1 MPDGRVEI
9 EVTANASQVSG
20 EMRNAESAVRQT
32 AQRTEQ
38 AGNTVT
44 RSVDNVAQ
52 AAERTGGAAEGMS
65 ADMLAAF
72 NRIASGTDGVSANIT
87 ELTAVF
93 SEFAERSA
101 EQADRLYRSLASVE
115 AQISDVG
122 GASEQAMEAA
132 QKKAGI
138 AGGVFK
144 TVAAAIG
151 SAAVAAGA
159 LAVSL
164 GKEAVSAYA
173 EYEQLAGGV
182 KTLFKDSSGVVL
194 AYAEEAYKA
203 AGVSANE
210 YLATVTGFSAS
221 LIQSLGGD
229 TQAAA
234 DKANMALVDMS
245 DNAAKMGSD
254 IESIRNAYQGF
265 AKQNYT
271 MLDNLKL
278 GYGGTKEE
286 MQRLLD
292 KAEEFSGVKYDINS
306 YADIVDAIHAIQQ
319 SMGISAITAEDVAD
333 IYEKTGQKLQTYIG
347 TTAEEAE
354 KTISGSIGML
364 KASLSDLAA
373 GFGNPDADIQE
384 LCDNMSAAFQ
394 SVVENITPVVENIAS
409 TLPAAAEALLGSVD
423 ELLPGLLDAVTGLF
437 DTVLTSLLE
446 MLPGLAPATAEAFVQ
461 IVDTIVD
468 NLPLLIEAAVQIV
481 VTLAQGL
488 TDALPQLI
496 PSIVDGVLMAAT
508 ALLENVDVIVNAAV
522 QLVAALCE
530 GIVNSFPSII
540 ARLPELMASLGNAL
554 ISLIPLLLEV
564 PVEICKAL
572 AEGLTNF
579 DWQETAEKL
588 FDGMEQRLSE
598 QAGRI
603 RTYFADLF
611 RDLGMDSTAAFIEG
625 SAQATEHITENG
637 GTAGGGGRASK
648 RGEEVDAD
656 TVAAEIKP
664 KVAAAAAATNDE
676 VEEQVERIN
685 KVTDEFKAAYENL
698 QMQLING
705 DIAEGEAYFS
715 ELEKLLSDHNTEG
728 LSAYNKY
735 FKEIKDGREKLAKEQ
750 QKILDDEAK
759 AAKKAAEEE
768 AKAAKKKQDELDKL
782 ENQRIKKVQS
792 AAKEEISETK
802 KAVAE
807 IVKTYQSRM
816 KEVNSQIDSY
826 KKKLLSVGDAF
837 SVEETT
843 DKFGNK
849 LTTRKIADFD
859 AQIKAMEEYD
869 RKIRQLK
876 AQGASDSFISELMSS
891 NDMEDGAAYAD
902 YISKLSEAERNKIF
916 EGFSAREEAAKRL
929 SENMYADKVSE
940 IEDGF
945 ISEIEAAFGEMPEG
959 MRELGASAIDAFIDG
974 LSGGDVIG
982 KVSEK
987 ADEIF
992 SALSDAAANG
1002 VFNSLDSLLNVDD
1015 AYYEELAARVEAI
1028 VDAQSAAV
1036 SSAISARAITVNV
1049 EGGQAA
1055 QSQTYTKGELD
1066 RLIAELSKPVVL
1078 QLDGKAIAEFT
1089 IGYANRQGKI
1099 TGGAVIK

>member
-1 MPDGRVEI
+1 MADGRVEI

-38 AGNTVT
+38 VGNTVT
-44 RSVDNVAQ
+44 RSVENVAQ

-87 ELTAVF
+87 ELASVF

-101 EQADRLYRSLASVE
+101 EQADRLYRSLSSIE

-122 GASEQAMEAA
+122 GASEQAVEAA
-132 QKKAGI
+132 EKKAGI
-138 AGGVFK
+138 LNGVFK
-144 TVAAAIG
+144 SVGTAIG

-182 KTLFKDSSGVVL
+182 KTLFKDSADVVL
-194 AYAEEAYKA
+194 RYAEEAYKT
-203 AGVSANE
+203 AGVSASA
-210 YLATVTGFSAS
+210 YLETVTGFSAS
-221 LIQSLGGD
+221 LIQSLGDD

-234 DKANMALVDMS
+234 DKANMALIDMS
-245 DNAAKMGSD
+245 DNASKMGTD

-265 AKQNYT
+265 AKGNMT
-271 MLDNLKL
+271 MLDSLKL
-278 GYGGTKEE
+278 GYDGTKEE

-292 KAEEFSGVKYDINS
+292 KAEEISGVKFDISS
-306 YADIVDAIHAIQQ
+306 YADIVDAIHVIQTE
-319 SMGISAITAEDVAD
+319 MGIT
-333 IYEKTGQKLQTYIG
+333 G
-347 TTAEEAE
+347 TTAIEAE

-394 SVVENITPVVENIAS
+394 SVTENIVPVVENIAN
-409 TLPAAAEALLGSVD
+409 TLPAAEALLGSVD

-446 MLPGLAPATAEAFVQ
+446 MLPVLAPATAEAFVQ

-488 TDALPQLI
+488 TEALPQLI

-508 ALLENVDVIVNAAV
+508 TLLENVDVILNAAV
-522 QLVAALCE
+522 QLVAALEE
-530 GIVNSFPSII
+530 GLVNAFPSII
-540 ARLPELMASLGNAL
+540 ARLPELLASLGNAL

-637 GTAGGGGRASK
+637 GTAGSGGRASK

-676 VEEQVERIN
+676 VEEQVERVN

-759 AAKKAAEEE
+759 AAKKAADD
-768 AKAAKKKQDELDKL
+768 KLKDAKKKQDELDKL
-782 ENQRIKKVQS
+782 ENERIKKVQS

-802 KAVAE
+802 KTVSE

-816 KEVNSQIDSY
+816 KEINSQIDSY

-891 NDMEDGAAYAD
+891 NDMEDGATYAD

-1028 VDAQSAAV
+1028 VDAQSAA
-1036 SSAISARAITVNV
+1036 ISARAITVNV

-1089 IGYANRQGKI
+1089 IGYANRQSKI

>member
-9 EVTANASQVSG
+9 EVTANAGQVSG

-44 RSVDNVAQ
+44 RSVENVAQ

-101 EQADRLYRSLASVE
+101 EQADRLYRSLSNIE

-122 GASEQAMEAA
+122 GASEQAVEAA
-132 QKKAGI
+132 EKKAGVLD
-138 AGGVFK
+138 GVFK
-144 TVAAAIG
+144 SVGAAIA

-182 KTLFKDSSGVVL
+182 ETLFKDSSGVVL
-194 AYAEEAYKA
+194 AYAEEAYKT
-203 AGVSANE
+203 AGVSANA

-245 DNAAKMGSD
+245 DNANKMGSD
-254 IESIRNAYQGF
+254 IESLKNAYQGF

-271 MLDNLKL
+271 MLDNLKI

-286 MQRLLD
+286 MERLLAD
-292 KAEEFSGVKYDINS
+292 AEKFSGVKFDISS
-306 YADIVDAIHAIQQ
+306 YADIVDAIHIIQTE
-319 SMGISAITAEDVAD
+319 MGIT
-333 IYEKTGQKLQTYIG
+333 G
-347 TTAEEAE
+347 TTAIEAE
-354 KTISGSIGML
+354 KTVSGSIGML

-373 GFGNPDADIQE
+373 GFGNPDADIQK

-394 SVVENITPVVENIAS
+394 SVVENITPVVENIAN
-409 TLPAAAEALLGSVD
+409 TLPVAAEALLGSVD
-423 ELLPGLLDAVTGLF
+423 ELLPSLLDAVTGLF

-446 MLPGLAPATAEAFVQ
+446 MLPGLAPAAASAVVQ
-461 IVDTIVD
+461 VVDTIAD
-468 NLPLLIEAAVQIV
+468 NLPLLIEAAVQMV

-488 TDALPQLI
+488 TDAMPELI
-496 PSIVDGVLMAAT
+496 PSIADGVLMAAT

-522 QLVAALCE
+522 QLVAALEE
-530 GIVNSFPSII
+530 GLVNSFPSII
-540 ARLPELMASLGNAL
+540 ARLPELLASLGNAI
-554 ISLIPLLLEV
+554 ISLIPLLLNV
-564 PVEICKAL
+564 PVEICKSIAD
-572 AEGLTNF
+572 GLTNF
-579 DWQETAEKL
+579 DWQETATEV
-588 FDGMEQRLSE
+588 FDGLEKRLSE
-598 QAGRI
+598 QADRI

-611 RDLGMDSTAAFIEG
+611 RDLGMDSVAAFVEG
-625 SAQATEHITENG
+625 SAQATKHITDNG
-637 GTAGGGGRASK
+637 GTAGGGGWASK
-648 RGEEVDAD
+648 RGEEVNTD

-664 KVAAAAAATNDE
+664 KVAAAAAAANDE
-676 VEEQVERIN
+676 VEKQVERVN

-715 ELEKLLSDHNTEG
+715 ELEKLLADHKAEG

-750 QKILDDEAK
+750 QKILDNEAK
-759 AAKKAAEEE
+759 AAKKAAEDEL
-768 AKAAKKKQDELDKL
+768 KDAKKKQDELDKL
-782 ENQRIKKVQS
+782 ENERIKKVQS

-802 KAVAE
+802 KTVAE

-816 KEVNSQIDSY
+816 KEINSQIDSY
-826 KKKLLSVGDAF
+826 KKKLLSVGESF
-837 SVEETT
+837 SVEEQT

-849 LTTRKIADFD
+849 LTKKKIADFD
-859 AQIKAMEEYD
+859 EQIKAMEDYD

-891 NDMEDGAAYAD
+891 NDMEDGADFAA

-929 SENMYADKVSE
+929 SENMFADKVSE

-959 MRELGASAIDAFIDG
+959 MRELGATAIEAFIDG
-974 LSGGDVIG
+974 LSGGDVVG
-982 KVSEK
+982 KISEK

-1015 AYYEELAARVEAI
+1015 GYYEELAAKVEAI
-1028 VDAQSAAV
+1028 VEAQSAAV
-1036 SSAISARAITVNV
+1036 SSAISARAVTVNV
-1049 EGGQAA
+1049 ESGQAV
-1055 QSQTYTKGELD
+1055 QNQGYTKGEID

-1089 IGYANRQGKI
+1089 IGYANRQSKI
-1099 TGGAVIK
+1099 TGGAVIR

>member
-1 MPDGRVEI
+1 MADGRVEI
-9 EVTANASQVSG
+9 EVTANAGQVSG

-44 RSVDNVAQ
+44 RSVENVAQ

-101 EQADRLYRSLASVE
+101 EQVDRLYRSLASVE

-122 GASEQAMEAA
+122 GASEEAVEAA
-132 QKKAGI
+132 EKKAGVLD
-138 AGGVFK
+138 GVFK
-144 TVAAAIG
+144 SVGAAIA

-164 GKEAVSAYA
+164 GKESVSAYA

-182 KTLFKDSSGVVL
+182 KTLFKDSADVVL
-194 AYAEEAYKA
+194 RYAEEAYKT

-210 YLATVTGFSAS
+210 YLTTVTGFSAS

-354 KTISGSIGML
+354 KTVSGSIGML
-364 KASLSDLAA
+364 KASLSDLAT
-373 GFGNPDADIQE
+373 GFGNPDADIQK
-384 LCDNMSAAFQ
+384 LCENMSSAFQ
-394 SVVENITPVVENIAS
+394 SVVENITPVVENIAN
-409 TLPAAAEALLGSVD
+409 TLPVAAEALLGSVD
-423 ELLPGLLDAVTGLF
+423 ELLPSLLDAVTGLF

-468 NLPLLIEAAVQIV
+468 NLPLLIEAAVQMVAAI
-481 VTLAQGL
+481 AQGL
-488 TDALPQLI
+488 TDAMPQLI
-496 PSIVDGVLMAAT
+496 PSIADGVLMAAT
-508 ALLENVDVIVNAAV
+508 ALLENVDIILDAV
-522 QLVAALCE
+522 VKLVAAVCE
-530 GIVNSFPSII
+530 GAVNEFPTII
-540 ARLPELMASLGNAL
+540 ARLPELMASLGNAI
-554 ISLIPLLLEV
+554 ISLIPLLLNV
-564 PVEICKAL
+564 PVEICKSIAD
-572 AEGLTNF
+572 GLTNF
-579 DWQETAEKL
+579 DWQETATEV
-588 FDGMEQRLSE
+588 FDGLEKRLSE

-611 RDLGMDSTAAFIEG
+611 RDLGMDSVAAFVEG

-637 GTAGGGGRASK
+637 GTAGGGGWASK
-648 RGEEVDAD
+648 RGEEVNAD
-656 TVAAEIKP
+656 TVAAEVEP
-664 KVAAAAAATNDE
+664 EVAAAAAAANDE
-676 VEEQVERIN
+676 VEKQVERVN

-705 DIAEGEAYFS
+705 DVAEGEEYYTA
-715 ELEKLLSDHNTEG
+715 LEKLLANHNAEG

-759 AAKKAAEEE
+759 AAKKAAEDELKE
-768 AKAAKKKQDELDKL
+768 AQKKQAEIDKL
-782 ENQRIKKVQS
+782 ENERIKKVQS

-802 KAVAE
+802 KTVSE

-816 KEVNSQIDSY
+816 KEIESQIDSY
-826 KKKLLSVGDAF
+826 KKKLFSVGDAF
-837 SVEETT
+837 VTEEQT

-859 AQIKAMEEYD
+859 SQIKAMEEYD
-869 RKIRQLK
+869 KKIRQLK
-876 AQGASDSFISELMSS
+876 AQGASDSFISDFMSS

-959 MRELGASAIDAFIDG
+959 MRELGATAIEAFIDG
-974 LSGGDVIG
+974 LSGGDVVG
-982 KVSEK
+982 KISEK

-1002 VFNSLDSLLNVDD
+1002 VFNSLDSLLNVDNG
-1015 AYYEELAARVEAI
+1015 YYEELAAKVEAI
-1028 VDAQSAAV
+1028 VEAQSAAV
-1036 SSAISARAITVNV
+1036 SSAISARAVTVNV
-1049 EGGQAA
+1049 EGGQAV
-1055 QSQTYTKGELD
+1055 QNQGYTKGEID

-1089 IGYANRQGKI
+1089 IGYANRQSKI
-1099 TGGAVIK
+1099 TGGAVIR

>member
-20 EMRNAESAVRQT
+20 EMRSAESAVRQT

-44 RSVDNVAQ
+44 RSVENVAQ
-52 AAERTGGAAEGMS
+52 AAERTGGAAAGMS
-65 ADMLAAF
+65 DDMLAAF
-72 NRIASGTDGVSANIT
+72 NRISAGTGNVSGNVSELAS
-87 ELTAVF
+87 VF

-122 GASEQAMEAA
+122 GASEQAVEAA
-132 QKKAGI
+132 ENKAGVLD
-138 AGGVFK
+138 GVFK
-144 TVAAAIG
+144 SVGAAIG
-151 SAAVAAGA
+151 SAAIAAGA

-182 KTLFKDSSGVVL
+182 ETLFKDSSDVVL
-194 AYAEEAYKA
+194 AYAEEAYKT

-210 YLATVTGFSAS
+210 YLTTVTGFSAS
-221 LIQSLGGD
+221 LIQSLGDD

-234 DKANMALVDMS
+234 DKANMALIDMS
-245 DNAAKMGSD
+245 DNANKMGSD

-265 AKQNYT
+265 AKGNMT

-278 GYGGTKEE
+278 GYGGTQEE

-292 KAEEFSGVKYDINS
+292 KAEEISGVKFDISS
-306 YADIVDAIHAIQQ
+306 YADIVDAIHVIQTE
-319 SMGISAITAEDVAD
+319 MGIT
-333 IYEKTGQKLQTYIG
+333 G
-347 TTAEEAE
+347 TTAIEAE

-394 SVVENITPVVENIAS
+394 SVVENITPVVENIAD
-409 TLPAAAEALLGSVD
+409 TLPMAAEALLGSVD
-423 ELLPGLLDAVTGLF
+423 ELLPSLLDAVTGLF

-446 MLPGLAPATAEAFVQ
+446 MLPGLAPAAASAVVQ
-461 IVDTIVD
+461 VVDTIAD
-468 NLPLLIEAAVQIV
+468 NLPLLIEAAVQMV
-481 VTLAQGL
+481 AALAQGL
-488 TDALPQLI
+488 ADALPQLI

-508 ALLENVDVIVNAAV
+508 ALLENVDIILNAAV
-522 QLVAALCE
+522 QLVVAFE
-530 GIVNSFPSII
+530 KGIMNSWPSII
-540 ARLPELMASLGNAL
+540 ARLPELLASLGNAI

-564 PVEICKAL
+564 PIEICKAL
-572 AEGLTNF
+572 AEGLINF

-611 RDLGMDSTAAFIEG
+611 RYFGMESAAAFVEG
-625 SAQATEHITENG
+625 TAQATEHITENG

-648 RGEEVDAD
+648 RDKNANAD
-656 TVAAEIKP
+656 TIAAEIKP
-664 KVAAAAAATNDE
+664 KVAAAAATTNDE
-676 VEEQVERIN
+676 IEEQVERVN
-685 KVTDEFKAAYENL
+685 KVTDEFKDAYENL
-698 QMQLING
+698 QMKLING
-705 DIAEGEAYFS
+705 DIAEGEEYYSA
-715 ELEKLLSDHNTEG
+715 LEQLLKDHNAEG

-735 FKEIKDGREKLAKEQ
+735 FKEIKTGREKLAEEQ

-759 AAKKAAEEE
+759 AAKKAADDEL
-768 AKAAKKKQDELDKL
+768 KDAKKKQDELDKL
-782 ENQRIKKVQS
+782 ENERIKKVQA

-802 KAVAE
+802 KTVSE

-816 KEVNSQIDSY
+816 KEINSQIDSY

-837 SVEETT
+837 SVEEQT

-849 LTTRKIADFD
+849 LTKRKIADFD
-859 AQIKAMEEYD
+859 SQIKAMEDYD
-869 RKIRQLK
+869 KKIRKLK
-876 AQGASDSFISELMSS
+876 EQGASDSFIAELMNS

-902 YISKLSEAERNKIF
+902 YISGLSEEDRNKVF
-916 EGFSAREEAAKRL
+916 EGFKAREEAAKRL
-929 SENMYADKVSE
+929 SKNMYADKVSE

-959 MRELGASAIDAFIDG
+959 MRELGATAIEAFIDG

-992 SALSDAAANG
+992 SALSDATANG
-1002 VFNSLDSLLNVDD
+1002 VFNSLDSLLNVDNG
-1015 AYYEELAARVEAI
+1015 YYEELAAKVEAI
-1028 VDAQSAAV
+1028 VEAQSAAV

-1049 EGGQAA
+1049 ESGQAV
-1055 QSQTYTKGELD
+1055 QNQTYTKGELD

-1089 IGYANRQGKI
+1089 IGYANRQAKI
-1099 TGGAVIK
+1099 TGGAVIR

>member
-1 MPDGRVEI
+1 MLF
-9 EVTANASQVSG
+9 
-20 EMRNAESAVRQT
+20 
-32 AQRTEQ
+32 
-38 AGNTVT
+38 
-44 RSVDNVAQ
+44 RS
-52 AAERTGGAAEGMS
+52 
-65 ADMLAAF
+65 
-72 NRIASGTDGVSANIT
+72 
-87 ELTAVF
+87 
-93 SEFAERSA
+93 
-101 EQADRLYRSLASVE
+101 
-115 AQISDVG
+115 
-122 GASEQAMEAA
+122 
-132 QKKAGI
+132 
-138 AGGVFK
+138 
-144 TVAAAIG
+144 
-151 SAAVAAGA
+151 
-159 LAVSL
+159 
-164 GKEAVSAYA
+164 
-173 EYEQLAGGV
+173 
-182 KTLFKDSSGVVL
+182 
-194 AYAEEAYKA
+194 
-203 AGVSANE
+203 GVSANE

-245 DNAAKMGSD
+245 DNANKMGSD
-254 IESIRNAYQGF
+254 IESLKNAYQGF
-265 AKQNYT
+265 AKGNMT

-292 KAEEFSGVKYDINS
+292 KAEEISGVKFDISS
-306 YADIVDAIHAIQQ
+306 YADIVDAIHIIQTE
-319 SMGISAITAEDVAD
+319 MGIT
-333 IYEKTGQKLQTYIG
+333 G
-347 TTAEEAE
+347 TTALEAE
-354 KTISGSIGML
+354 ETISGSIGML

-394 SVVENITPVVENIAS
+394 SVVENITPVVENIAN

-423 ELLPGLLDAVTGLF
+423 ELLPSLLDAVTGLF

-446 MLPGLAPATAEAFVQ
+446 MLLGLAPAAASAVVQ
-461 IVDTIVD
+461 IVDTIAD
-468 NLPLLIEAAVQIV
+468 NLPLLIEAAVQMV

-488 TDALPQLI
+488 TDALPELI
-496 PSIVDGVLMAAT
+496 PSIVDGVIMAAT
-508 ALLENVDVIVNAAV
+508 TLLENVDVILNAAV
-522 QLVAALCE
+522 QLIAAFEE
-530 GIVNSFPSII
+530 GLVNSFPSVI
-540 ARLPELMASLGNAL
+540 ARLPELLASLGNAI
-554 ISLIPLLLEV
+554 ISLIPLLLSV
-564 PVEICKAL
+564 PVEICKAI
-572 AEGLTNF
+572 ADGLTNF

-611 RDLGMDSTAAFIEG
+611 RDLGMDSVAAFIEG
-625 SAQATEHITENG
+625 SAQATEHTTGNG
-637 GTAGGGGRASK
+637 GTAGGGGRSSN
-648 RGEEVDAD
+648 RGAAKP
-656 TVAAEIKP
+656 AAENEVVVP
-664 KVAAAAAATNDE
+664 VAPAYTAANDE
-676 VEEQVERIN
+676 VEEQVERVN
-685 KVTDEFKAAYENL
+685 KVTDEFKDAYENL

-705 DIAEGEAYFS
+705 DVAEGEAYYT
-715 ELEKLLSDHNTEG
+715 ELEKLLADHNAEG

-782 ENQRIKKVQS
+782 ENERIKKVQA

-802 KAVAE
+802 KTVSE

-816 KEVNSQIDSY
+816 KEVESQIDSY

-837 SVEETT
+837 VTEEQT

-859 AQIKAMEEYD
+859 AQVKAMEDYD
-869 RKIRQLK
+869 KKIRQLK
-876 AQGASDSFISELMSS
+876 AQGASDSFIAELMNS

-902 YISKLSEAERNKIF
+902 YISGLSEEDRNKVF
-916 EGFSAREEAAKRL
+916 EGFKAREEAAKRL
-929 SENMYADKVSE
+929 SKNMYADKVSE
-940 IEDGF
+940 IENGF

-959 MRELGASAIDAFIDG
+959 MRELGASAIEAFIDG
-974 LSGGDVIG
+974 LSGGDVIE

-992 SALSDAAANG
+992 SSLSDAAANG
-1002 VFNSLDSLLNVDD
+1002 VFNSLGSLINVDD
-1015 AYYEELAARVEAI
+1015 AYYDELAAKVEAI
-1028 VDAQSAAV
+1028 VEAQSSAV

-1049 EGGQAA
+1049 EGGQAV
-1055 QSQTYTKGELD
+1055 QNQGYTKGELD

-1089 IGYANRQGKI
+1089 IGYANRQSKI
-1099 TGGAVIK
+1099 TGGAVIR

>member
-32 AQRTEQ
+32 AQQTEQ

-44 RSVDNVAQ
+44 RSVENVAQ

-87 ELTAVF
+87 ELASVF

-101 EQADRLYRSLASVE
+101 EQADRLYRSLSSIE

-151 SAAVAAGA
+151 SATVAAGA

-182 KTLFKDSSGVVL
+182 KTLFKDSSDVVL
-194 AYAEEAYKA
+194 RYAEEAYKT
-203 AGVSANE
+203 AGVSASA
-210 YLATVTGFSAS
+210 YLETVTGFSAS
-221 LIQSLGGD
+221 LIQSLGDD

-234 DKANMALVDMS
+234 DKANMALIDMS
-245 DNAAKMGSD
+245 DNASKMGTD

-265 AKQNYT
+265 AKGNMT

-292 KAEEFSGVKYDINS
+292 KAEEISGVKFDISS
-306 YADIVDAIHAIQQ
+306 YADIVDAIHVIQTE
-319 SMGISAITAEDVAD
+319 MGIT
-333 IYEKTGQKLQTYIG
+333 G
-347 TTAEEAE
+347 TTAIEAE
-354 KTISGSIGML
+354 KTVSGSIGML
-364 KASLSDLAA
+364 KASLADLAA
-373 GFGNPDADIQE
+373 GFGNPDADIQK

-394 SVVENITPVVENIAS
+394 SVTENIVPVVENIAN

-446 MLPGLAPATAEAFVQ
+446 MLPGLAPAAASAVVQ
-461 IVDTIVD
+461 IVDTIAD
-468 NLPLLIEAAVQIV
+468 NLPLLIEAAVQLV

-508 ALLENVDVIVNAAV
+508 TLLENVDIILDALVK
-522 QLVAALCE
+522 LVAAVCE
-530 GIVNSFPSII
+530 GAVNEFPTII
-540 ARLPELMASLGNAL
+540 ARLPELMASLGNAI
-554 ISLIPLLLEV
+554 ISLIPLLLNV
-564 PVEICKAL
+564 PVEICKSIAD
-572 AEGLTNF
+572 GLTNF
-579 DWQETAEKL
+579 DWQETAAEV
-588 FDGMEQRLSE
+588 FDGLEKRLSE
-598 QAGRI
+598 QADRI

-611 RDLGMDSTAAFIEG
+611 RYFGMESAAAFVEG
-625 SAQATEHITENG
+625 SAQATEHITDNG
-637 GTAGGGGRASK
+637 GTAGGGGWASK
-648 RGEEVDAD
+648 RGEEVNAE
-656 TVAAEIKP
+656 TVAEEIKP
-664 KVAAAAAATNDE
+664 KVASVTAAANDE
-676 VEEQVERIN
+676 IEEQVERVN

-715 ELEKLLSDHNTEG
+715 ELEKLLSDHNAEG

-735 FKEIKDGREKLAKEQ
+735 FKEIKDGRDKLAKEQ

-759 AAKKAAEEE
+759 AAKKAADKQ
-768 AKAAKKKQDELDKL
+768 AKDAKKKQDELDKQ
-782 ENQRIKKVQS
+782 EKERIKKVKA

-802 KAVAE
+802 KTVTE
-807 IVKTYQSRM
+807 IVKTYQSKM
-816 KEVNSQIDSY
+816 KEVNKQIDSY

-849 LTTRKIADFD
+849 LTKRKIADFD
-859 AQIKAMEEYD
+859 AQIKAMEDYD
-869 RKIRQLK
+869 KKIRQLK
-876 AQGASDSFISELMSS
+876 AQGASDSFIAELMSS
-891 NDMEDGAAYAD
+891 NDMEDGAAFAD
-902 YISKLSEAERNKIF
+902 YISGLSEADRNKIF
-916 EGFSAREEAAKRL
+916 EGYKAREEAAKKL

-940 IEDGF
+940 IENGF

-959 MRELGASAIDAFIDG
+959 MRELGASAIEAFIDG

-992 SALSDAAANG
+992 SSLSDAAANG

-1015 AYYEELAARVEAI
+1015 AYYDELAAKVEAI
-1028 VDAQSAAV
+1028 VEAQSSAV

-1078 QLDGKAIAEFT
+1078 QIDGKAIAEFT

-1099 TGGAVIK
+1099 TGGAVIR

>member
-1 MPDGRVEI
+1 MADGRVEI

-44 RSVDNVAQ
+44 RSVENVAQ

-87 ELTAVF
+87 ELAAVF

-122 GASEQAMEAA
+122 GASEQAVEAA
-132 QKKAGI
+132 EKKAGI
-138 AGGVFK
+138 LDGVFK
-144 TVAAAIG
+144 SVGTAIA

-182 KTLFKDSSGVVL
+182 ETLFKDSSGVVL
-194 AYAEEAYKA
+194 AYAEEAYKS
-203 AGVSANE
+203 AGVSANA
-210 YLATVTGFSAS
+210 YLETVTGFSAS

-245 DNAAKMGSD
+245 DNANKMGSD
-254 IESIRNAYQGF
+254 IESLKNAYQGF
-265 AKQNYT
+265 AKGNMT
-271 MLDNLKL
+271 MLDNLKI

-286 MQRLLD
+286 MERLLAD
-292 KAEEFSGVKYDINS
+292 AEKFSGVKFDISS
-306 YADIVDAIHAIQQ
+306 YADIVDAIHVIQTE
-319 SMGISAITAEDVAD
+319 MGIT
-333 IYEKTGQKLQTYIG
+333 G
-347 TTAEEAE
+347 TTAIEAE
-354 KTISGSIGML
+354 KTVSGSIGML
-364 KASLSDLAA
+364 KASLSDLAT
-373 GFGNPDADIQE
+373 GFGNPDADIQK

-394 SVVENITPVVENIAS
+394 SVVENITPVVENIAN
-409 TLPAAAEALLGSVD
+409 TLPVAAEALLGSVD
-423 ELLPGLLDAVTGLF
+423 ELLPSLLDAVTGLF

-446 MLPGLAPATAEAFVQ
+446 MLPGLAPAAASAVVQ
-461 IVDTIVD
+461 VVDTIAD
-468 NLPLLIEAAVQIV
+468 NLPLLIEAAVQMV

-488 TDALPQLI
+488 TEALPELI

-508 ALLENVDVIVNAAV
+508 ALLENVDVILNAAV
-522 QLVAALCE
+522 QLVVAFEE
-530 GIVNSFPSII
+530 GLVNSFPSVI
-540 ARLPELMASLGNAL
+540 ARLPELLASLGNAI
-554 ISLIPLLLEV
+554 ISLIPLLLSV
-564 PVEICKAL
+564 PVEICKL
-572 AEGLTNF
+572 LSEGLTNF

-611 RDLGMDSTAAFIEG
+611 RDLGMDSVAAFVEG

-637 GTAGGGGRASK
+637 GTAGGGGWASK
-648 RGEEVDAD
+648 RGEEVNAD
-656 TVAAEIKP
+656 TVAAEVEP
-664 KVAAAAAATNDE
+664 EVAAAAAAANDE
-676 VEEQVERIN
+676 VEKQVERVN

-705 DIAEGEAYFS
+705 DVAEGEAYYT
-715 ELEKLLSDHNTEG
+715 ELEKLLADHKAEG

-735 FKEIKDGREKLAKEQ
+735 FKEIKGGREKLAKEQ

-759 AAKKAAEEE
+759 AAKKAAEDELKE
-768 AKAAKKKQDELDKL
+768 AQKKQAEIDKL
-782 ENQRIKKVQS
+782 ENERIKKVQS

-802 KAVAE
+802 KTVSE
-807 IVKTYQSRM
+807 IVKAYQSRM
-816 KEVNSQIDSY
+816 KEIESQIDSY

-837 SVEETT
+837 VTEEQT

-859 AQIKAMEEYD
+859 SQIKAMEEYD
-869 RKIRQLK
+869 KKIRQLK
-876 AQGASDSFISELMSS
+876 AQGASDSFISDFMSS

-945 ISEIEAAFGEMPEG
+945 ISEIEDAFGEMPEG
-959 MRELGASAIDAFIDG
+959 MRELGATAIEAFIDG
-974 LSGGDVIG
+974 LSGGDVVG
-982 KVSEK
+982 KISEK

-1002 VFNSLDSLLNVDD
+1002 VFNSLDSLLNVDNG
-1015 AYYEELAARVEAI
+1015 YYEELAAKVEAI
-1028 VDAQSAAV
+1028 VEAQSAAV
-1036 SSAISARAITVNV
+1036 SSAISARAVTVNV
-1049 EGGQAA
+1049 ESGQAA
-1055 QSQTYTKGELD
+1055 QSQTYTKGEID

-1089 IGYANRQGKI
+1089 IGYANRQSKI
-1099 TGGAVIK
+1099 TGGAVIR

>member
-32 AQRTEQ
+32 AQQTEQ
-38 AGNTVT
+38 AANTVT

-52 AAERTGGAAEGMS
+52 AAERTGGAAAGMS
-65 ADMLAAF
+65 DDMLAAF
-72 NRIASGTDGVSANIT
+72 SRISAGTGNVSGNVSELAS
-87 ELTAVF
+87 VF

-101 EQADRLYRSLASVE
+101 EQADRLYRSLSNIE
-115 AQISDVG
+115 AQISEVG
-122 GASEQAMEAA
+122 GASEEAVEAA
-132 QKKAGI
+132 ENKAG
-138 AGGVFK
+138 ALDGVFK
-144 TVAAAIG
+144 SVGAAIG
-151 SAAVAAGA
+151 SAVIAAGA

-173 EYEQLAGGV
+173 EYEQLSGGV
-182 KTLFKDSSGVVL
+182 ETLFKDSSDVVL
-194 AYAEEAYKA
+194 AYAEEAYKT

-245 DNAAKMGSD
+245 DNANKMGSD
-254 IESIRNAYQGF
+254 ILSLKNAYQGF
-265 AKQNYT
+265 AKGNMT

-292 KAEEFSGVKYDINS
+292 KAEEISGVKYDISS
-306 YADIVDAIHAIQQ
+306 YADIVDAIHVIQTE
-319 SMGISAITAEDVAD
+319 MGIT
-333 IYEKTGQKLQTYIG
+333 G
-347 TTAEEAE
+347 TTVEEAE
-354 KTISGSIGML
+354 ETISGSIGML

-373 GFGNPDADIQE
+373 GFGNPDADIEE

-394 SVVENITPVVENIAS
+394 SVVENITPVVENIAN

-423 ELLPGLLDAVTGLF
+423 ELLPSLLDAVTGLF

-446 MLPGLAPATAEAFVQ
+446 MLPGLAPAAASAVVQ
-461 IVDTIVD
+461 IVDTIAD
-468 NLPLLIEAAVQIV
+468 NLPLLIEAAVQMV

-496 PSIVDGVLMAAT
+496 PSIVDGVIMAAT
-508 ALLENVDVIVNAAV
+508 TLLENVDVILNAAV
-522 QLVAALCE
+522 QLIAAFEE
-530 GIVNSFPSII
+530 GLVNSFPSII
-540 ARLPELMASLGNAL
+540 ARLPELLASLGNAL

-572 AEGLTNF
+572 ADGLTNF

-611 RDLGMDSTAAFIEG
+611 RDLGMDSVAAFIEG

-637 GTAGGGGRASK
+637 GTAGGGGRSSNRGSK
-648 RGEEVDAD
+648 QEETEVEVPE
-656 TVAAEIKP
+656 TPEYSSQ
-664 KVAAAAAATNDE
+664 NDDE
-676 VEEQVERIN
+676 AEEQVERIN
-685 KVTDEFKAAYENL
+685 KVSDEFKDAYENL

-705 DIAEGEAYFS
+705 DIAEGEEYYTA
-715 ELEKLLSDHNTEG
+715 LEKLLKDHNAEG

-735 FKEIKDGREKLAKEQ
+735 YKEIKDGREKLVKEQ
-750 QKILDDEAK
+750 QKALDDEAK
-759 AAKKAAEEE
+759 AAKKAADKE
-768 AKAAKKKQDELDKL
+768 AKDAKKKQDELDKQ
-782 ENQRIKKVQS
+782 EEERIKKVKA

-802 KAVAE
+802 KTVSE
-807 IVKTYQSRM
+807 IVKQYQSKM
-816 KEVNSQIDSY
+816 KKVESQIDSY

-859 AQIKAMEEYD
+859 AQVKAMEDYD
-869 RKIRQLK
+869 AKIRKLK
-876 AQGASDSFISELMSS
+876 EQGASDSFISELMSS

-902 YISKLSEAERNKIF
+902 YISGLSEEDRNKVF
-916 EGFSAREEAAKRL
+916 EGFKAREEAAKRL

-940 IEDGF
+940 IENGF

-959 MRELGASAIDAFIDG
+959 MRELGASAIEAFIDG

-992 SALSDAAANG
+992 SSLSDATKNG
-1002 VFNSLDSLLNVDD
+1002 VFNSLDSLINVDD
-1015 AYYEELAARVEAI
+1015 AYYDELATKVEAI
-1028 VDAQSAAV
+1028 VEAQSAAV

-1049 EGGQAA
+1049 DSSQAA

-1066 RLIAELSKPVVL
+1066 RLIAELSKPVVV

-1089 IGYANRQGKI
+1089 IGYANRQSKI
-1099 TGGAVIK
+1099 TGGAVIR

>member
-1 MPDGRVEI
+1 MADGRVEI

-20 EMRNAESAVRQT
+20 EMRNAESSVRQT

-38 AGNTVT
+38 AGNTIT
-44 RSVDNVAQ
+44 RSVENVAQ

-72 NRIASGTDGVSANIT
+72 NRISAGTGGVSGNVS
-87 ELTAVF
+87 ELASVF

-101 EQADRLYRSLASVE
+101 EQADRLYRSLSSIE

-122 GASEQAMEAA
+122 GASEQAVEAA
-132 QKKAGI
+132 EKKAGVLD
-138 AGGVFK
+138 GVFK
-144 TVAAAIG
+144 SVGAAIA

-182 KTLFKDSSGVVL
+182 ETLFKDSSDVVL
-194 AYAEEAYKA
+194 AYAEEAYKT
-203 AGVSANE
+203 AGVSANA
-210 YLATVTGFSAS
+210 YLATITGFSAS

-245 DNAAKMGSD
+245 DNANKMGSD
-254 IESIRNAYQGF
+254 IESLKNAYQGF
-265 AKQNYT
+265 AKGNMT

-286 MQRLLD
+286 MERLLAD
-292 KAEEFSGVKYDINS
+292 AEKFSGVKFDISS
-306 YADIVDAIHAIQQ
+306 YADIVDAIHIIQTE
-319 SMGISAITAEDVAD
+319 MGIT
-333 IYEKTGQKLQTYIG
+333 G
-347 TTAEEAE
+347 TTAIEAE
-354 KTISGSIGML
+354 KTVSGSIGML
-364 KASLSDLAA
+364 KASLADLAA
-373 GFGNPDADIQE
+373 GFGNPDADIQK

-409 TLPAAAEALLGSVD
+409 TLPVAAEALLGSVD
-423 ELLPGLLDAVTGLF
+423 ELLPSLLDAVTGLF
-437 DTVLTSLLE
+437 DTVLSSLLE
-446 MLPGLAPATAEAFVQ
+446 MLPGLAPAAASAVVQ
-461 IVDTIVD
+461 IVDTIAD
-468 NLPLLIEAAVQIV
+468 NLPLLIEAAVQMV
-481 VTLAQGL
+481 VAIAQGL
-488 TDALPQLI
+488 TGAMPQLM
-496 PSIVDGVLMAAT
+496 PSIADGVLMAAT
-508 ALLENVDVIVNAAV
+508 TLLENVDVILNAAV
-522 QLVAALCE
+522 QLVAAFCE
-530 GIVNSFPSII
+530 GVVNSFPSVI

-554 ISLIPLLLEV
+554 ISLVPLLLSV
-564 PVEICKAL
+564 PVEICKAI
-572 AEGLTNF
+572 ADGLTNF
-579 DWQETAEKL
+579 DWQETVSEV
-588 FDGMEQRLSE
+588 FDGMIERLAE
-598 QAGRI
+598 QAERVKS
-603 RTYFADLF
+603 YFANLF
-611 RDLGMDSTAAFIEG
+611 RDLGMDSVAAFIEG
-625 SAQATEHITENG
+625 SAKATTHATGNG
-637 GTAGGGGRASK
+637 GTAGGGGRSSN
-648 RGEEVDAD
+648 RGAVKPATENEVVVP
-656 TVAAEIKP
+656 VAPAY
-664 KVAAAAAATNDE
+664 AAANDE
-676 VEEQVERIN
+676 VEEQVERVN
-685 KVTDEFKAAYENL
+685 KVTDEFQAAYENL

-705 DIAEGEAYFS
+705 DVAEGEAYYT
-715 ELEKLLSDHNTEG
+715 ELEKLLADHNAEG

-759 AAKKAAEEE
+759 AEKKAAEDKLKE
-768 AKAAKKKQDELDKL
+768 AQKKQAELEKL
-782 ENQRIKKVQS
+782 ENERIKKVQS

-802 KAVAE
+802 KTVAE

-816 KEVNSQIDSY
+816 KEINSQIDSY

-837 SVEETT
+837 VTEEQT

-859 AQIKAMEEYD
+859 AQVKAMEEYD

-876 AQGASDSFISELMSS
+876 AQGASDSFISELMTS

-916 EGFSAREEAAKRL
+916 EGFFAREEAAKRL

-959 MRELGASAIDAFIDG
+959 MRELGATAIEAFIDG

-992 SALSDAAANG
+992 SALSDATANG
-1002 VFNSLDSLLNVDD
+1002 VFNSLDSLLNVDNG
-1015 AYYEELAARVEAI
+1015 YYEELAAKVEAI
-1028 VDAQSAAV
+1028 VEAQSAAV

-1049 EGGQAA
+1049 ESGQAV
-1055 QSQTYTKGELD
+1055 QNQGYSKGEID

-1089 IGYANRQGKI
+1089 IGYANRQSKI
-1099 TGGAVIK
+1099 TGGAVIR

>member
-1 MPDGRVEI
+1 MADGRVEI
-9 EVTANASQVSG
+9 EVTANAGQVSG

-44 RSVDNVAQ
+44 RSVENVAQ

-101 EQADRLYRSLASVE
+101 EQADRLYRSLSSVE
-115 AQISDVG
+115 AQIGDIG
-122 GASEQAMEAA
+122 GASEQAVEAA
-132 QKKAGI
+132 ERKAGVLD
-138 AGGVFK
+138 GVFK
-144 TVAAAIG
+144 SVGAAIA
-151 SAAVAAGA
+151 SATVAAGA

-182 KTLFKDSSGVVL
+182 ETLFKDSSGVVL
-194 AYAEEAYKA
+194 AYAEEAYKN

-210 YLATVTGFSAS
+210 YLTTVTGFSAS

-245 DNAAKMGSD
+245 DNANKMGSD
-254 IESIRNAYQGF
+254 IESLKNAYQGF
-265 AKQNYT
+265 AKGNMT
-271 MLDNLKL
+271 MLDNLKI

-286 MQRLLD
+286 MERLLAD
-292 KAEEFSGVKYDINS
+292 AEKFSGVKFDISS
-306 YADIVDAIHAIQQ
+306 YADIVDAIHIIQTE
-319 SMGISAITAEDVAD
+319 MGIT
-333 IYEKTGQKLQTYIG
+333 G
-347 TTAEEAE
+347 TTAIEAE
-354 KTISGSIGML
+354 KTVSGSIGML

-373 GFGNPDADIQE
+373 GFGNPDADIQK
-384 LCDNMSAAFQ
+384 LCDNMSSAFQ
-394 SVVENITPVVENIAS
+394 SVVENITPVVENIAN
-409 TLPAAAEALLGSVD
+409 TLPVAAEALLGSVD
-423 ELLPGLLDAVTGLF
+423 ELLPSLLDAVTGLF
-437 DTVLTSLLE
+437 DTVLTSLLQI
-446 MLPGLAPATAEAFVQ
+446 LPSLSPAVADAFVQ
-461 IVDTIVD
+461 IVDTVAD
-468 NLPLLIEAAVQIV
+468 NLPLLIEAAVQMVAAI
-481 VTLAQGL
+481 AQGL
-488 TDALPQLI
+488 TDALPELI

-508 ALLENVDVIVNAAV
+508 ALLENVDVILNAAV
-522 QLVAALCE
+522 QLVVAFEE
-530 GIVNSFPSII
+530 GLVNSFPSVIE
-540 ARLPELMASLGNAL
+540 RLPELMASLGNAL
-554 ISLIPLLLEV
+554 ISLVPLLLNV
-564 PVEICKAL
+564 PVEICKAI
-572 AEGLTNF
+572 ADGLTNF
-579 DWQETAEKL
+579 DWQETAAEVFGGLEK
-588 FDGMEQRLSE
+588 RLSE

-611 RDLGMDSTAAFIEG
+611 RYFGMESAAAFIEG
-625 SAQATEHITENG
+625 SAQATEHITDNG
-637 GTAGGGGRASK
+637 GTAGGGGWASK
-648 RGEEVDAD
+648 RGEEVNAE
-656 TVAAEIKP
+656 TVAEEIKP
-664 KVAAAAAATNDE
+664 KVASVTAAANDE
-676 VEEQVERIN
+676 VETQVERVN

-705 DIAEGEAYFS
+705 DVAEGEAYYS
-715 ELEKLLSDHNTEG
+715 ELEKLLADHKAEG

-735 FKEIKDGREKLAKEQ
+735 YKEIKDGREKLAKEQ
-750 QKILDDEAK
+750 QKILDNEAK
-759 AAKKAAEEE
+759 AAKKAADD
-768 AKAAKKKQDELDKL
+768 KLKDAKKKQDELDKL
-782 ENQRIKKVQS
+782 ENERIKKVQS

-802 KAVAE
+802 KTVSE

-816 KEVNSQIDSY
+816 KEINSQIDSY
-826 KKKLLSVGDAF
+826 KKKLLSVGESF
-837 SVEETT
+837 SIEEQT

-849 LTTRKIADFD
+849 LTKKKIADFD
-859 AQIKAMEEYD
+859 SQIKAMEDYD

-940 IEDGF
+940 IENGF

-959 MRELGASAIDAFIDG
+959 MRELGVSTIDAFIDG

-982 KVSEK
+982 KVSKK

-992 SALSDAAANG
+992 SSLSDATKNG
-1002 VFNSLDSLLNVDD
+1002 VFNSLDSLINVDD
-1015 AYYEELAARVEAI
+1015 AYYDELATKVEAI
-1028 VDAQSAAV
+1028 VEAQSAAV

-1049 EGGQAA
+1049 DSGQAV
-1055 QSQTYTKGELD
+1055 QNQGYTKGEID

-1089 IGYANRQGKI
+1089 IGYANRQSKI
-1099 TGGAVIK
+1099 TGGAVIR

>member
-1 MPDGRVEI
+1 MADGRVEI
-9 EVTANASQVSG
+9 EVTANAGQVSG

-44 RSVDNVAQ
+44 RSVENVAQ

-101 EQADRLYRSLASVE
+101 EQADRLYRSLSSVE
-115 AQISDVG
+115 AQIGDIG
-122 GASEQAMEAA
+122 GASEQAVEAA
-132 QKKAGI
+132 ERKAGVLD
-138 AGGVFK
+138 GVFK
-144 TVAAAIG
+144 SVGAAIA

-182 KTLFKDSSGVVL
+182 ETLFKDSSDVVL
-194 AYAEEAYKA
+194 AYAEEAYKT

-245 DNAAKMGSD
+245 DNANKMGSD
-254 IESIRNAYQGF
+254 IESLKNAYQGF
-265 AKQNYT
+265 AKGNMT
-271 MLDNLKL
+271 MLDNLKI

-286 MQRLLD
+286 MERLLAD
-292 KAEEFSGVKYDINS
+292 AEKFSGVKFDISS
-306 YADIVDAIHAIQQ
+306 YADIVDAIHIIQTE
-319 SMGISAITAEDVAD
+319 MGIT
-333 IYEKTGQKLQTYIG
+333 G
-347 TTAEEAE
+347 TTALEAE
-354 KTISGSIGML
+354 KTVSGSIGML

-373 GFGNPDADIQE
+373 AFGNPDADIQK
-384 LCDNMSAAFQ
+384 LCDNMSSAFKN
-394 SVVENITPVVENIAS
+394 VVENITPVVENIAN
-409 TLPAAAEALLGSVD
+409 TLPVAAEALLGSVD
-423 ELLPGLLDAVTGLF
+423 ELLPSLLDAVTGLF

-446 MLPGLAPATAEAFVQ
+446 MLPGLAPAAASAVVQ
-461 IVDTIVD
+461 VVDTIAD

-488 TDALPQLI
+488 TEALPELI

-508 ALLENVDVIVNAAV
+508 ALLENVDVILNAAV
-522 QLVAALCE
+522 QLVVAFEE
-530 GIVNSFPSII
+530 GLVNSFPSVI
-540 ARLPELMASLGNAL
+540 ARLPELLASLGNAI
-554 ISLIPLLLEV
+554 ISLIPLLLSV
-564 PVEICKAL
+564 PVEICKL
-572 AEGLTNF
+572 LSEGLTNF

-611 RDLGMDSTAAFIEG
+611 RDLGMDSVAAFVEG

-637 GTAGGGGRASK
+637 GTAGGGGWASK
-648 RGEEVDAD
+648 RGEEVNAD
-656 TVAAEIKP
+656 TVAAEVEP
-664 KVAAAAAATNDE
+664 EVAAAAAAANDE
-676 VEEQVERIN
+676 VEKQVERVN
-685 KVTDEFKAAYENL
+685 KVTDEFKDAYENL

-705 DIAEGEAYFS
+705 DVAEGEAYYA
-715 ELEKLLSDHNTEG
+715 ELEKLLADHNAEG

-759 AAKKAAEEE
+759 AAKKAAEDELKE
-768 AKAAKKKQDELDKL
+768 AQKKQAEIDKL
-782 ENQRIKKVQS
+782 ENERIKKVQA

-802 KAVAE
+802 KTVSE

-816 KEVNSQIDSY
+816 KEINSQIDSY
-826 KKKLLSVGDAF
+826 KKKLLSVGESF
-837 SVEETT
+837 VTEEQT

-859 AQIKAMEEYD
+859 AQVKAMEDYD

-876 AQGASDSFISELMSS
+876 AQGASDSFISDFMSS

-945 ISEIEAAFGEMPEG
+945 ISEIEDAFGEMPEG
-959 MRELGASAIDAFIDG
+959 MRELGATAIEAFIDG
-974 LSGGDVIG
+974 LSGGDVVG
-982 KVSEK
+982 KISEK

-1002 VFNSLDSLLNVDD
+1002 VFNSLDSLLNVDNG
-1015 AYYEELAARVEAI
+1015 YYEELAAKVEAI
-1028 VDAQSAAV
+1028 VEAQSAAV
-1036 SSAISARAITVNV
+1036 SSAISARAVTVNV
-1049 EGGQAA
+1049 ESGQAA
-1055 QSQTYTKGELD
+1055 QSQGYSKGEID
-1066 RLIAELSKPVVL
+1066 KLIAELSKPVVL

-1089 IGYANRQGKI
+1089 IGYANRQSKI
-1099 TGGAVIK
+1099 TGGAVIR

>member
-1 MPDGRVEI
+1 MADGRVEI
-9 EVTANASQVSG
+9 EVTANAGQVSG
-20 EMRNAESAVRQT
+20 EMRSAESAVRQT

-44 RSVDNVAQ
+44 RSVENVAQ

-122 GASEQAMEAA
+122 GASEQAVEAA
-132 QKKAGI
+132 EKKAGVLD
-138 AGGVFK
+138 GVFK
-144 TVAAAIG
+144 SVGAAIA

-182 KTLFKDSSGVVL
+182 ETLFKDSSDVVL
-194 AYAEEAYKA
+194 AYAEEAYKT

-210 YLATVTGFSAS
+210 YLSTVTGFSAS

-245 DNAAKMGSD
+245 DNAAKMGND
-254 IESIRNAYQGF
+254 IESVRNAYQGF
-265 AKQNYT
+265 AKGNMT
-271 MLDNLKL
+271 MLDNLKI
-278 GYGGTKEE
+278 GYYGTKEE
-286 MQRLLD
+286 MERLLAD
-292 KAEEFSGVKYDINS
+292 AEKFSGVKFDISS
-306 YADIVDAIHAIQQ
+306 YADIVDAIHIIQTE
-319 SMGISAITAEDVAD
+319 MGIT
-333 IYEKTGQKLQTYIG
+333 G
-347 TTAEEAE
+347 TTAIEAE
-354 KTISGSIGML
+354 KTVSGSIGML

-373 GFGNPDADIQE
+373 GFGNPDADIQK
-384 LCDNMSAAFQ
+384 LCDNMSSAFQ
-394 SVVENITPVVENIAS
+394 SVVENITPVVENIAD
-409 TLPAAAEALLGSVD
+409 TLPMAAEALLGSVD
-423 ELLPGLLDAVTGLF
+423 ELLPSLLDAVTGLF

-446 MLPGLAPATAEAFVQ
+446 MLPGLAPAAAGAVVQ
-461 IVDTIVD
+461 IVDTIAD
-468 NLPLLIEAAVQIV
+468 NLPLLIEAAVQMV

-488 TDALPQLI
+488 TDALPELI
-496 PSIVDGVLMAAT
+496 PFIVDGVLMAAT
-508 ALLENVDVIVNAAV
+508 ALLENVDVILNAAV
-522 QLVAALCE
+522 QLVVAFEE
-530 GIVNSFPSII
+530 GLVNSFPSVI
-540 ARLPELMASLGNAL
+540 ARLPELLASLGNAI

-564 PVEICKAL
+564 PVEICKAI
-572 AEGLTNF
+572 ADGLINF

-625 SAQATEHITENG
+625 SAKATTHATGNG
-637 GTAGGGGRASK
+637 GTAGGGGRSSN
-648 RGEEVDAD
+648 RGAKP
-656 TVAAEIKP
+656 AAENEVVVP
-664 KVAAAAAATNDE
+664 ESPAYTAANDE
-676 VEEQVERIN
+676 VEKQVERVN
-685 KVTDEFKAAYENL
+685 KVTDEFKDAYENL

-705 DIAEGEAYFS
+705 DVAEGEAYYA
-715 ELEKLLSDHNTEG
+715 ELEKLLADHNAEG

-759 AAKKAAEEE
+759 AAKKAADDKLKE
-768 AKAAKKKQDELDKL
+768 AQKKQAEIDKL
-782 ENQRIKKVQS
+782 ENERIKKVQS

-802 KAVAE
+802 KTVAE

-816 KEVNSQIDSY
+816 KEINSQIDSY
-826 KKKLLSVGDAF
+826 KKKLLSVGESF
-837 SVEETT
+837 SIEEQT

-859 AQIKAMEEYD
+859 AQVKAMEDYD

-876 AQGASDSFISELMSS
+876 AQGASDSFISELMTS
-891 NDMEDGAAYAD
+891 NDMEDGADFAA

-916 EGFSAREEAAKRL
+916 EGFNAREEAAKRL

-940 IEDGF
+940 IEDEF

-959 MRELGASAIDAFIDG
+959 MRELGATAIDAFIDG
-974 LSGGDVIG
+974 LSGGDVVG
-982 KVSEK
+982 KISEK

-1002 VFNSLDSLLNVDD
+1002 VFNSLDSLLNVDNG
-1015 AYYEELAARVEAI
+1015 YYEELAAKVEAI
-1028 VDAQSAAV
+1028 VEAQSAAV
-1036 SSAISARAITVNV
+1036 SSAISARAVTVNV
-1049 EGGQAA
+1049 ESGQAV
-1055 QSQTYTKGELD
+1055 QNQGYSKGEID

-1089 IGYANRQGKI
+1089 IGYANRQSKI
-1099 TGGAVIK
+1099 TGGAVIR

>member
-32 AQRTEQ
+32 AQQTEQ
-38 AGNTVT
+38 AANTVT

-52 AAERTGGAAEGMS
+52 AAERTGGAAAGMS
-65 ADMLAAF
+65 DDMLAAF
-72 NRIASGTDGVSANIT
+72 SRISAGTGNVSGNVSELAS
-87 ELTAVF
+87 VF

-101 EQADRLYRSLASVE
+101 EQADRLYRSLSNIE
-115 AQISDVG
+115 AQISEVG
-122 GASEQAMEAA
+122 GASEEAVEAA
-132 QKKAGI
+132 ENKAG
-138 AGGVFK
+138 ALDGVFK
-144 TVAAAIG
+144 SVGAAIG
-151 SAAVAAGA
+151 SAVIAAGA

-173 EYEQLAGGV
+173 EYEQLSGGV
-182 KTLFKDSSGVVL
+182 ETLFKDSSDVVL
-194 AYAEEAYKA
+194 AYAEEAYKT

-245 DNAAKMGSD
+245 DNANKMGSD
-254 IESIRNAYQGF
+254 IESLKNAYQGF
-265 AKQNYT
+265 AKGNMT

-292 KAEEFSGVKYDINS
+292 KAEEISGVKYDISS
-306 YADIVDAIHAIQQ
+306 YADIVDAIHVIQTE
-319 SMGISAITAEDVAD
+319 MGIT
-333 IYEKTGQKLQTYIG
+333 G
-347 TTAEEAE
+347 TTVEEAE
-354 KTISGSIGML
+354 ETISGSIGML

-373 GFGNPDADIQE
+373 GFGNPDADIEE

-394 SVVENITPVVENIAS
+394 SVVENITPVVENIAN

-423 ELLPGLLDAVTGLF
+423 ELLPSLLDAVTGLF

-446 MLPGLAPATAEAFVQ
+446 MLPGLAPAAASAVVQ
-461 IVDTIVD
+461 IVDTIAD
-468 NLPLLIEAAVQIV
+468 NLPLLIEAAVQMV

-496 PSIVDGVLMAAT
+496 PSIVDGVIMAAT
-508 ALLENVDVIVNAAV
+508 TLLENVDVILNAAV
-522 QLVAALCE
+522 QLIAAFEE
-530 GIVNSFPSII
+530 GLVNSFPSII
-540 ARLPELMASLGNAL
+540 ARLPELLASLGNAL

-572 AEGLTNF
+572 ADGLTNF

-611 RDLGMDSTAAFIEG
+611 RDLGMDSVAAFIEG

-637 GTAGGGGRASK
+637 GTAGGGGRSSNRGSK
-648 RGEEVDAD
+648 QEETEVEVPE
-656 TVAAEIKP
+656 TPEYSSQ
-664 KVAAAAAATNDE
+664 NDDE
-676 VEEQVERIN
+676 AEEQVERIN
-685 KVTDEFKAAYENL
+685 KVSDEFKDAYENL

-705 DIAEGEAYFS
+705 DIAEGEEYYTA
-715 ELEKLLSDHNTEG
+715 LEKLLKDHNAEG

-735 FKEIKDGREKLAKEQ
+735 YKEIKDGREKLVKEQ
-750 QKILDDEAK
+750 QKALDDEAK
-759 AAKKAAEEE
+759 AAKKAADKE
-768 AKAAKKKQDELDKL
+768 AKDAKKKQDELDKQ
-782 ENQRIKKVQS
+782 EEERIKKVKA

-802 KAVAE
+802 KTVSE
-807 IVKTYQSRM
+807 IVKQYQSKM
-816 KEVNSQIDSY
+816 KKVESQIDSY

-859 AQIKAMEEYD
+859 AQVKAMEDYD
-869 RKIRQLK
+869 AKIRKLK
-876 AQGASDSFISELMSS
+876 EQGASDSFISELMSS

-902 YISKLSEAERNKIF
+902 YISGLSEEDRNKVF
-916 EGFSAREEAAKRL
+916 EGFKAREEAAKRL

-940 IEDGF
+940 IENGF

-959 MRELGASAIDAFIDG
+959 MRELGASAIEAFIDG

-992 SALSDAAANG
+992 SSLSDATKNG
-1002 VFNSLDSLLNVDD
+1002 VFNSLDSLINVDD
-1015 AYYEELAARVEAI
+1015 AYYDELATKVEAI
-1028 VDAQSAAV
+1028 VEAQSAAV

-1049 EGGQAA
+1049 DSSQAA

-1066 RLIAELSKPVVL
+1066 RLIAELSKPVVV

-1089 IGYANRQGKI
+1089 IGYANRQSKI
-1099 TGGAVIK
+1099 TGGAVIR

>member
-1 MPDGRVEI
+1 MADGRVEI
-9 EVTANASQVSG
+9 EVTANAGQVSG

-44 RSVDNVAQ
+44 RSVENVAQ

-72 NRIASGTDGVSANIT
+72 NRIASGTDGVSTNIT

-115 AQISDVG
+115 AQIGDIG
-122 GASEQAMEAA
+122 GASEQAVEAA
-132 QKKAGI
+132 EKKAGI
-138 AGGVFK
+138 LNGVFK
-144 TVAAAIG
+144 SVGTAIA

-164 GKEAVSAYA
+164 GKESVSAYA

-182 KTLFKDSSGVVL
+182 KTLFKDSADVVL
-194 AYAEEAYKA
+194 RYAEEAYKT
-203 AGVSANE
+203 AGVSASA
-210 YLATVTGFSAS
+210 YLETVTGFSAS
-221 LIQSLGGD
+221 LIQSLGDD

-234 DKANMALVDMS
+234 DKANMALIDMS
-245 DNAAKMGSD
+245 DNASKMGTD

-265 AKQNYT
+265 AKGNMT

-292 KAEEFSGVKYDINS
+292 KAEEISGVKFDISS
-306 YADIVDAIHAIQQ
+306 YADIVDAIHVIQTE
-319 SMGISAITAEDVAD
+319 MEIT
-333 IYEKTGQKLQTYIG
+333 G
-347 TTAEEAE
+347 TTAIEAE
-354 KTISGSIGML
+354 KTVSGSIGML

-373 GFGNPDADIQE
+373 GFGNPDADIQK

-394 SVVENITPVVENIAS
+394 SVMVNITPVIENIAN

-423 ELLPGLLDAVTGLF
+423 ELLPSLLDAVTGLF
-437 DTVLTSLLE
+437 DTVLSSLLE

-461 IVDTIVD
+461 IVDTVVD
-468 NLPLLIEAAVQIV
+468 NLPLLIEAAAQMVAAI
-481 VTLAQGL
+481 AQGL
-488 TDALPQLI
+488 TDAMPQLI
-496 PSIVDGVLMAAT
+496 PSIADGVLMAAT
-508 ALLENVDVIVNAAV
+508 TLLENVDIILDAV
-522 QLVAALCE
+522 VKLVAAVCE
-530 GIVNSFPSII
+530 GAVNEFPTII
-540 ARLPELMASLGNAL
+540 ARLPELMASLGNAI
-554 ISLIPLLLEV
+554 ISLIPLLLNV
-564 PVEICKAL
+564 PVEICKSIAD
-572 AEGLTNF
+572 GLTNF
-579 DWQETAEKL
+579 DWQETATEV
-588 FDGMEQRLSE
+588 FDGLEKRLSE

-611 RDLGMDSTAAFIEG
+611 RDLGMDSVAAFVEG
-625 SAQATEHITENG
+625 SAQATKHITQNG
-637 GTAGGGGRASK
+637 GTAGGGGWASK
-648 RGEEVDAD
+648 RDEEVNAD
-656 TVAAEIKP
+656 TVAAEVEP
-664 KVAAAAAATNDE
+664 EVAAAAAAANDE
-676 VEEQVERIN
+676 VEKQVERVN

-705 DIAEGEAYFS
+705 DVAEGEAYYT
-715 ELEKLLSDHNTEG
+715 ELEKLLADHNAEG

-735 FKEIKDGREKLAKEQ
+735 YKEIKDGREKLAKEQ

-759 AAKKAAEEE
+759 AAKKAADKE
-768 AKAAKKKQDELDKL
+768 AKDAKKKQDELDKL
-782 ENQRIKKVQS
+782 ENERIKKVQA

-802 KAVAE
+802 KTVSE

-816 KEVNSQIDSY
+816 KEIESQIDSY
-826 KKKLLSVGDAF
+826 KKKLLSVGESF
-837 SVEETT
+837 SVEEQT

-849 LTTRKIADFD
+849 LTKKKIADFD
-859 AQIKAMEEYD
+859 EQIKAMEDYD

-876 AQGASDSFISELMSS
+876 AQGASDSFISELMTS
-891 NDMEDGAAYAD
+891 NDMEDGADFAA

-929 SENMYADKVSE
+929 SENMFADKVSE

-945 ISEIEAAFGEMPEG
+945 ISKIEAAFGEMPEG
-959 MRELGASAIDAFIDG
+959 MRELGATAIEAFIDG

-982 KVSEK
+982 KISEK

-1002 VFNSLDSLLNVDD
+1002 VFNSLDSLINVDNG
-1015 AYYEELAARVEAI
+1015 YYEELAAKVEAI
-1028 VDAQSAAV
+1028 VEAQSAAV

-1049 EGGQAA
+1049 EGGQAV
-1055 QSQTYTKGELD
+1055 QNQGYSKGEID
-1066 RLIAELSKPVVL
+1066 KLIAELSKPVIL

-1089 IGYANRQGKI
+1089 IGYANRQSKI
-1099 TGGAVIK
+1099 TGGAVIR

>member
-32 AQRTEQ
+32 AQQTEQ

-44 RSVDNVAQ
+44 RSVENVAQ
-52 AAERTGGAAEGMS
+52 AAARTGGAAAGMS
-65 ADMLAAF
+65 DDMLAAF
-72 NRIASGTDGVSANIT
+72 SRISAGTGNVSGNVSELAS
-87 ELTAVF
+87 VF

-101 EQADRLYRSLASVE
+101 EQADRLYRSLSNIE
-115 AQISDVG
+115 AQISEVG
-122 GASEQAMEAA
+122 GASEQAVEAA
-132 QKKAGI
+132 ERKAGVLD
-138 AGGVFK
+138 GVFK
-144 TVAAAIG
+144 SVGAAIG
-151 SAAVAAGA
+151 SAVIAAGA

-182 KTLFKDSSGVVL
+182 ETLFKDSSDVVL
-194 AYAEEAYKA
+194 AYAEEAYKT

-210 YLATVTGFSAS
+210 YLTTVTGFSAS

-234 DKANMALVDMS
+234 DKANMALIDMS
-245 DNAAKMGSD
+245 DNAAKMGND
-254 IESIRNAYQGF
+254 IESVRNAYQGF
-265 AKQNYT
+265 AKGNMT

-278 GYGGTKEE
+278 GYYGTKEE
-286 MQRLLD
+286 MERLLAD
-292 KAEEFSGVKYDINS
+292 AEKFSGVKYDISS
-306 YADIVDAIHAIQQ
+306 YADIVDAIHVIQTE
-319 SMGISAITAEDVAD
+319 MGIT
-333 IYEKTGQKLQTYIG
+333 G
-347 TTAEEAE
+347 TTALEAE
-354 KTISGSIGML
+354 KTVSGSIGML
-364 KASLSDLAA
+364 KASLADLAA
-373 GFGNPDADIQE
+373 GFGNPDADIQK

-409 TLPAAAEALLGSVD
+409 TLPVAAEALLGSVD
-423 ELLPGLLDAVTGLF
+423 ELLPSLLDAVAGLF

-446 MLPGLAPATAEAFVQ
+446 ILPGLSPAVADAFVQ
-461 IVDTIVD
+461 IVDTVAD
-468 NLPLLIEAAVQIV
+468 NLPLLINAAVQMV
-481 VTLAQGL
+481 VALAEGL

-496 PSIVDGVLMAAT
+496 PSIVDGVIMAAT
-508 ALLENVDVIVNAAV
+508 TLLENVDVILNAAV
-522 QLVAALCE
+522 QLIAAFEE
-530 GIVNSFPSII
+530 GLVNAFPSII
-540 ARLPELMASLGNAL
+540 ARLPELLASLGNAI
-554 ISLIPLLLEV
+554 ISLIPLLLSV
-564 PVEICKAL
+564 PVEICKAI
-572 AEGLTNF
+572 ADGLTNF
-579 DWQETAEKL
+579 DWQETATEV
-588 FDGMEQRLSE
+588 FDGMLERLAE
-598 QAGRI
+598 QAERVKS
-603 RTYFADLF
+603 YFANLF
-611 RDLGMDSTAAFIEG
+611 RDFGMDSVAAFVEG
-625 SAQATEHITENG
+625 SAQGTEHYSGNG
-637 GTAGGGGRASK
+637 GTAGGGGRSSN
-648 RGEEVDAD
+648 RGAKPAENEVVVPEAPAY
-656 TVAAEIKP
+656 TAA
-664 KVAAAAAATNDE
+664 NDE
-676 VEEQVERIN
+676 VEEQVERVN
-685 KVTDEFKAAYENL
+685 KVTDEFKDAYENL

-705 DIAEGEAYFS
+705 DIADGEEYYAA
-715 ELEKLLSDHNTEG
+715 LEKLLKDHNAEG

-735 FKEIKDGREKLAKEQ
+735 FKEIKTGREKLAKEQ

-802 KAVAE
+802 KTVSE

-816 KEVNSQIDSY
+816 KEINSQIDSY

-902 YISKLSEAERNKIF
+902 YISKLSEAERNKVF

-1036 SSAISARAITVNV
+1036 SSAISAKAITVNV
-1049 EGGQAA
+1049 DSGQAA
-1055 QSQTYTKGELD
+1055 QGQTYTKGELD
-1066 RLIAELSKPVVL
+1066 RLISELSKPVVL

>member
-20 EMRNAESAVRQT
+20 EMRSAESAVRQT
-32 AQRTEQ
+32 AASTEQ
-38 AGNTVT
+38 AANTVT
-44 RSVDNVAQ
+44 RSVGNVAQ
-52 AAERTGGAAEGMS
+52 AAERTGGAAAGMS
-65 ADMLAAF
+65 DDMLAAF
-72 NRIASGTDGVSANIT
+72 SRISAGTGNVSGNVSELAS
-87 ELTAVF
+87 VF

-101 EQADRLYRSLASVE
+101 EQADRLYRSLSNIE
-115 AQISDVG
+115 AQISEVG
-122 GASEQAMEAA
+122 GASEQAVEAA
-132 QKKAGI
+132 ERKAGI
-138 AGGVFK
+138 LNGVFK
-144 TVAAAIG
+144 SVGTAIA
-151 SAAVAAGA
+151 SASVAAGA

-182 KTLFKDSSGVVL
+182 KTLFKDSADVVL
-194 AYAEEAYKA
+194 RYAEEAYKS

-221 LIQSLGGD
+221 LIQSLGDD

-234 DKANMALVDMS
+234 DKANMALIDMS
-245 DNAAKMGSD
+245 DNANKMGTD

-265 AKQNYT
+265 AKGNMT

-278 GYGGTKEE
+278 GYGGTQEE

-292 KAEEFSGVKYDINS
+292 KAEEISGVKFDISS
-306 YADIVDAIHAIQQ
+306 YADIVDAIHVIQTEIGITGATAI
-319 SMGISAITAEDVAD
+319 E
-333 IYEKTGQKLQTYIG
+333 
-347 TTAEEAE
+347 AEE
-354 KTISGSIGML
+354 TISGSIGML

-373 GFGNPDADIQE
+373 GFGNPDADIEE

-394 SVVENITPVVENIAS
+394 SVTENIAPVIENIANA
-409 TLPAAAEALLGSVD
+409 LPMAAEALLGSVG
-423 ELLPGLLDAVTGLF
+423 ELLPSLLDAVAGLF
-437 DTVLTSLLE
+437 DTVLASLLE
-446 MLPGLAPATAEAFVQ
+446 MLPALAPAAADAVVQ
-461 IVDTIVD
+461 VVDTIAD
-468 NLPLLIEAAVQIV
+468 NLPLLIEAAVQMV
-481 VTLAQGL
+481 VALAQGL

-508 ALLENVDVIVNAAV
+508 ALLENVDVILNAAA
-522 QLVAALCE
+522 QLVVAFEE
-530 GIVNSFPSII
+530 GIMNSWPSII
-540 ARLPELMASLGNAL
+540 ARLPELLASLGNAI

-564 PVEICKAL
+564 PIEICKAL
-572 AEGLTNF
+572 AEGLINF

-598 QAGRI
+598 QAERI

-611 RDLGMDSTAAFIEG
+611 RDLGMDSVAAFIDG
-625 SAQATEHITENG
+625 SAQATKHITENG
-637 GTAGGGGRASK
+637 GTAGGGGRASNRDK
-648 RGEEVDAD
+648 KNAETFAEV
-656 TVAAEIKP
+656 KP
-664 KVAAAAAATNDE
+664 KAAASAVNDE
-676 VEEQVERIN
+676 IEEQVERVN
-685 KVTDEFKAAYENL
+685 KVTDEFKDAYENL

-705 DIAEGEAYFS
+705 DIAEGEEYFT
-715 ELEKLLSDHNTEG
+715 ELEKLLTDHNAEG

-735 FKEIKDGREKLAKEQ
+735 YKEIKTGREKLAKEQ
-750 QKILDDEAK
+750 QKVLDDEAK
-759 AAKKAAEEE
+759 AAKKAADEE
-768 AKAAKKKQDELDKL
+768 AKEAKKKQDELEKL
-782 ENQRIKKVQS
+782 ENQRIKKVQA

-802 KAVAE
+802 KTVAE
-807 IVKTYQSRM
+807 IVKTYQNRM
-816 KEVNSQIDSY
+816 KEINSQIDSY

-837 SVEETT
+837 TVEEQT

-849 LTTRKIADFD
+849 LTKRKIADFD
-859 AQIKAMEEYD
+859 SQIKAMEDYD

-891 NDMEDGAAYAD
+891 NDMEDGSAYAD
-902 YISKLSEAERNKIF
+902 YISGLSEKDRNKIF
-916 EGFSAREEAAKRL
+916 EGYKAREEVAKRL

-940 IEDGF
+940 IENGF
-945 ISEIEAAFGEMPEG
+945 ISEIEAAFGEMPDG
-959 MRELGASAIDAFIDG
+959 MRELGATAIEAFIDG

-982 KVSEK
+982 KISEK

-1002 VFNSLDSLLNVDD
+1002 VFNSLDNLLNVDD
-1015 AYYEELAARVEAI
+1015 AYYDELAARVEAI
-1028 VDAQSAAV
+1028 VEAQSAAV
-1036 SSAISARAITVNV
+1036 SSAISAKAITVNV
-1049 EGGQAA
+1049 ESGQSV
-1055 QSQTYTKGELD
+1055 QNQGYTKGEID
-1066 RLIAELSKPVVL
+1066 RLISELSKPVVL

>member
-20 EMRNAESAVRQT
+20 EMRSAESAVRQT

-44 RSVDNVAQ
+44 RSVENVAQ

-101 EQADRLYRSLASVE
+101 EQADRLYRSLSSVE
-115 AQISDVG
+115 AQIGDIG

-173 EYEQLAGGV
+173 DYEQLAGGV
-182 KTLFKDSSGVVL
+182 ETLFKDSSDVVL
-194 AYAEEAYKA
+194 AYAEEAYKT
-203 AGVSANE
+203 AGVSANA
-210 YLATVTGFSAS
+210 YLETVTGFSAS

-245 DNAAKMGSD
+245 DNANKMGSD
-254 IESIRNAYQGF
+254 IESLKNAYGGF

-286 MQRLLD
+286 MERLLAD
-292 KAEEFSGVKYDINS
+292 AEKFSGVKYDISS
-306 YADIVDAIHAIQQ
+306 YADIVDAIHIIQTE
-319 SMGISAITAEDVAD
+319 MGIT
-333 IYEKTGQKLQTYIG
+333 G
-347 TTAEEAE
+347 TTALEAE
-354 KTISGSIGML
+354 ETISGSIGML

-394 SVVENITPVVENIAS
+394 SVTENIAPVIENIANA
-409 TLPAAAEALLGSVD
+409 LPMAAEALLGSVD
-423 ELLPGLLDAVTGLF
+423 ELLPGLLDAVAGLF

-446 MLPGLAPATAEAFVQ
+446 MLPGLAPAAADAVVQ
-461 IVDTIVD
+461 VVDTIAD
-468 NLPLLIEAAVQIV
+468 NLPLLINAAVQMV
-481 VTLAQGL
+481 VALAQGL

-508 ALLENVDVIVNAAV
+508 ALLENVDIILNAAV
-522 QLVAALCE
+522 QLVVAFEE
-530 GIVNSFPSII
+530 GLVNSFPSII
-540 ARLPELMASLGNAL
+540 ARLPELLASLGNAI

-572 AEGLTNF
+572 AEGLINF

-611 RDLGMDSTAAFIEG
+611 RDLGMDSTAALIEG
-625 SAQATEHITENG
+625 SAKATEHITENG

-685 KVTDEFKAAYENL
+685 KVSDEFKAAYENL

-715 ELEKLLSDHNTEG
+715 ELEKLLSDHNAEG

-782 ENQRIKKVQS
+782 ENERIKKVQS

-802 KAVAE
+802 KTVSE

-816 KEVNSQIDSY
+816 KEINSQIDSY

-859 AQIKAMEEYD
+859 AQIKAMEDYD

-902 YISKLSEAERNKIF
+902 YISKLSEAERNKVF

-959 MRELGASAIDAFIDG
+959 MRELGASAIEAFIDG

-1089 IGYANRQGKI
+1089 IGYANRQSKI
-1099 TGGAVIK
+1099 TGGAVIR

>member
-20 EMRNAESAVRQT
+20 EMRNAESAIRQT
-32 AQRTEQ
+32 AQQTEQ

-44 RSVDNVAQ
+44 RSVENVAQ
-52 AAERTGGAAEGMS
+52 AAERTGGAAAGMS
-65 ADMLAAF
+65 DDMLAAF
-72 NRIASGTDGVSANIT
+72 NRIASGTGGVSGNIS
-87 ELTAVF
+87 ELSAVF

-101 EQADRLYRSLASVE
+101 EQADRLYRSLSTIE
-115 AQISDVG
+115 TQISEIG
-122 GASEQAMEAA
+122 GASEQAVDAA
-132 QKKAGI
+132 EKKAGVLD
-138 AGGVFK
+138 GVFK
-144 TVAAAIG
+144 SVGAAIG
-151 SAAVAAGA
+151 SAAIAAGA

-182 KTLFKDSSGVVL
+182 ETLFKDSSGVVL
-194 AYAEEAYKA
+194 AYAEEAYKT
-203 AGVSANE
+203 AGVSAND

-245 DNAAKMGSD
+245 DNANKMGSD
-254 IESIRNAYQGF
+254 IESLKNAYQGF
-265 AKQNYT
+265 AKGNMT

-292 KAEEFSGVKYDINS
+292 KAEEISGVKYDISS
-306 YADIVDAIHAIQQ
+306 YADIVDAIHVIQTK
-319 SMGISAITAEDVAD
+319 MGIT
-333 IYEKTGQKLQTYIG
+333 G
-347 TTAEEAE
+347 TTVEEAE
-354 KTISGSIGML
+354 GTISGSIGML

-394 SVVENITPVVENIAS
+394 SVTENIAPVIENIANA
-409 TLPAAAEALLGSVD
+409 LPMAAEALLGSVD
-423 ELLPGLLDAVTGLF
+423 ELLPSLLDAVAGLF
-437 DTVLTSLLE
+437 DTVLTSLLQ
-446 MLPGLAPATAEAFVQ
+446 MLPALAPAAADAVVQ
-461 IVDTIVD
+461 VVDTISD
-468 NLPLLIEAAVQIV
+468 NLPLLIEAAVQMV
-481 VTLAQGL
+481 VTLANGL

-508 ALLENVDVIVNAAV
+508 ALLENVDVILNAAV
-522 QLVAALCE
+522 QLVVAFEE
-530 GIVNSFPSII
+530 GIINSWPSII
-540 ARLPELMASLGNAL
+540 ARLPELLASLGNAI

-564 PVEICKAL
+564 PIEICKAL
-572 AEGLTNF
+572 AEGLINF

-598 QAGRI
+598 QADRI

-611 RDLGMDSTAAFIEG
+611 RDLGMDSVAAFVEG

-637 GTAGGGGRASK
+637 GTAGGGGRTSK
-648 RGEEVDAD
+648 RDKNAN
-656 TVAAEIKP
+656 TNTAAEIKP
-664 KVAAAAAATNDE
+664 KVASEANNNDDE
-676 VEEQVERIN
+676 VEEQVERVN
-685 KVTDEFKAAYENL
+685 KVTDEFKEAYENL

-705 DIAEGEAYFS
+705 DIAEGEEYYAA
-715 ELEKLLSDHNTEG
+715 LEQLLKDHNAEG

-735 FKEIKDGREKLAKEQ
+735 YKEIKTGREKLAKEQ

-759 AAKKAAEEE
+759 AAKKAADEE
-768 AKAAKKKQDELDKL
+768 AKAAKKKQAELDKQ
-782 ENQRIKKVQS
+782 EEERIKKVKA

-802 KAVAE
+802 KTVAE
-807 IVKTYQSRM
+807 IVKTYQSKM
-816 KEVNSQIDSY
+816 KEVNKQIDSY

-837 SVEETT
+837 TTKEET

-849 LTTRKIADFD
+849 LKTRKIADFD
-859 AQIKAMEEYD
+859 AQIKAMEDYD
-869 RKIRQLK
+869 KKIRKLK
-876 AQGASDSFISELMSS
+876 EQGASNSFIAELMSS
-891 NDMEDGAAYAD
+891 NDLEDGSAYAD
-902 YISKLSEAERNKIF
+902 YISGLSEEDRNKVF
-916 EGFSAREEAAKRL
+916 EGFKAREEAAKRL
-929 SENMYADKVSE
+929 SKNMYADKVSE
-940 IEDGF
+940 IENGF

-959 MRELGASAIDAFIDG
+959 MRELGASAIEAFIDG

-982 KVSEK
+982 KVSKK

-992 SALSDAAANG
+992 SSLSDATKNG
-1002 VFNSLDSLLNVDD
+1002 VFNSLDSLINVDD
-1015 AYYEELAARVEAI
+1015 AYYDELATKVEAI
-1028 VDAQSAAV
+1028 VEAQSAAV
-1036 SSAISARAITVNV
+1036 SSAISARAVTVNV

-1055 QSQTYTKGELD
+1055 QSQGYTKGELD
-1066 RLIAELSKPVVL
+1066 RLIAELSKPVVV

-1089 IGYANRQGKI
+1089 IGYANRQSKI
-1099 TGGAVIK
+1099 TGGAVIR

>member
-32 AQRTEQ
+32 AQQTEQ

-44 RSVDNVAQ
+44 RSVENVAQ
-52 AAERTGGAAEGMS
+52 AAERTGGAAAGMS
-65 ADMLAAF
+65 DDMLAAF
-72 NRIASGTDGVSANIT
+72 NRIIASTDGVSTNIT
-87 ELTAVF
+87 QLTSVF

-101 EQADRLYRSLASVE
+101 EQADRLYRSLSTIE
-115 AQISDVG
+115 TQISEIG
-122 GASEQAMEAA
+122 GASEQAVEAA
-132 QKKAGI
+132 EKKAGVLD
-138 AGGVFK
+138 GVFK
-144 TVAAAIG
+144 SVGAAIG
-151 SAAVAAGA
+151 SAVIAAGA

-173 EYEQLAGGV
+173 DYEQLAGGV
-182 KTLFKDSSGVVL
+182 ETLFKDSSDVVL
-194 AYAEEAYKA
+194 AYAEEAYKT
-203 AGVSANE
+203 AGVSANA
-210 YLATVTGFSAS
+210 YLETVTGFSAS

-245 DNAAKMGSD
+245 DNANKMGSD
-254 IESIRNAYQGF
+254 IESLKNAYGGF

-286 MQRLLD
+286 MERLLAD
-292 KAEEFSGVKYDINS
+292 AEKFSGVKYDISS
-306 YADIVDAIHAIQQ
+306 YADIVDAIHVIQTE
-319 SMGISAITAEDVAD
+319 MGIT
-333 IYEKTGQKLQTYIG
+333 G
-347 TTAEEAE
+347 TTALEAE
-354 KTISGSIGML
+354 ETISGSIAML

-394 SVVENITPVVENIAS
+394 SVTENVAPVIENIANA
-409 TLPAAAEALLGSVD
+409 LPMAAEALLGSVD
-423 ELLPGLLDAVTGLF
+423 ELLPSLLDAVAGLF

-446 MLPGLAPATAEAFVQ
+446 MLPGLAPAAADAVVQ
-461 IVDTIVD
+461 VVDTIAD
-468 NLPLLIEAAVQIV
+468 NLPLLIEAAVQMV
-481 VTLAQGL
+481 VALAQGL

-508 ALLENVDVIVNAAV
+508 ALLENVDIILNAAV
-522 QLVAALCE
+522 QLVVAFEE
-530 GIVNSFPSII
+530 GIINSWPSII
-540 ARLPELMASLGNAL
+540 ARLPELLASLGNAI

-564 PVEICKAL
+564 PIEICKAL
-572 AEGLTNF
+572 AEGLINF

-611 RDLGMDSTAAFIEG
+611 RDLGMDSVAAFVEG

-637 GTAGGGGRASK
+637 GTAGGGGWASK
-648 RGEEVDAD
+648 RGEEVNAE
-656 TVAAEIKP
+656 TVAEEIKP
-664 KVAAAAAATNDE
+664 KVASVTAAANDE
-676 VEEQVERIN
+676 IEEQAERVN
-685 KVTDEFKAAYENL
+685 KVTDEFKDAYENL

-705 DIAEGEAYFS
+705 DIAEGEEYYAA
-715 ELEKLLSDHNTEG
+715 LEKLLKDHNAEG

-735 FKEIKDGREKLAKEQ
+735 FKEIKTGREKLAKEQ

-759 AAKKAAEEE
+759 AAKKAADDELKE
-768 AKAAKKKQDELDKL
+768 AKKKQDELDKQ
-782 ENQRIKKVQS
+782 EKERIKKVKA

-802 KAVAE
+802 KTVTE
-807 IVKTYQSRM
+807 IVKTYQSKM
-816 KEVNSQIDSY
+816 KEVNKQIDKY

-837 SVEETT
+837 SVEEQT

-849 LTTRKIADFD
+849 LTKRKIADFD
-859 AQIKAMEEYD
+859 AQIKAMEDYD
-869 RKIRQLK
+869 KKIRQLK

-891 NDMEDGAAYAD
+891 NDMEDGAAFAD
-902 YISKLSEAERNKIF
+902 YISGLSEAERNKIF
-916 EGFSAREEAAKRL
+916 EGYKAREEAAKKL

-940 IEDGF
+940 IENGF

-959 MRELGASAIDAFIDG
+959 MRELGASAIEAFIDG

-982 KVSEK
+982 KVSKK

-992 SALSDAAANG
+992 SLLSDAAANG

-1036 SSAISARAITVNV
+1036 SSAISAKAITVNV
-1049 EGGQAA
+1049 DSGQAA
-1055 QSQTYTKGELD
+1055 QGQTYTKGELD
-1066 RLIAELSKPVVL
+1066 RLISELSKPVVL

>member
-1 MPDGRVEI
+1 MADGRVEI

-20 EMRNAESAVRQT
+20 EMRSAESAVRQT

-44 RSVDNVAQ
+44 RSVENVAQ

-101 EQADRLYRSLASVE
+101 EQADRLYRSLSNIE

-122 GASEQAMEAA
+122 GASEQAVEAA
-132 QKKAGI
+132 EKKAGVLD
-138 AGGVFK
+138 GVFK
-144 TVAAAIG
+144 SVGAAIA

-182 KTLFKDSSGVVL
+182 ETLFKDSSGVVL
-194 AYAEEAYKA
+194 AYAEEAYKN

-210 YLATVTGFSAS
+210 YLTTVTGFSAS

-245 DNAAKMGSD
+245 DNANKMGSD
-254 IESIRNAYQGF
+254 IESLKNAYQGF
-265 AKQNYT
+265 AKGNMT
-271 MLDNLKL
+271 MLDNLKI

-286 MQRLLD
+286 MERLLAD
-292 KAEEFSGVKYDINS
+292 AEKFSGVKFDISS
-306 YADIVDAIHAIQQ
+306 YADIVDAIHIIQTE
-319 SMGISAITAEDVAD
+319 MGIT
-333 IYEKTGQKLQTYIG
+333 G
-347 TTAEEAE
+347 TTALEAE
-354 KTISGSIGML
+354 KTVSGSIGML
-364 KASLSDLAA
+364 KASIADLAA
-373 GFGNPDADIQE
+373 GFGNADADIQE
-384 LCDNMSAAFQ
+384 LCDNMTAAF
-394 SVVENITPVVENIAS
+394 SGVVTNITPVIENITS
-409 TLPAAAEALLGSVD
+409 VLPDAVDALLGASD
-423 ELLPGLLDAVTGLF
+423 ELLPYLLETVADLFDQTLETLISLFPEIMPAVTDAVI
-437 DTVLTSLLE
+437 SI
-446 MLPGLAPATAEAFVQ
+446 A
-461 IVDTIVD
+461 DTIVE
-468 NLPLLIEAAVQIV
+468 NLPILIEAAVQMV
-481 VTLAQGL
+481 LSLADGL
-488 TDALPQLI
+488 SGALPELI
-496 PSIVDGVLMAAT
+496 PAVVDAVMCVVNT
-508 ALLENVDVIVNAAV
+508 LLENVGLIAEAAV
-522 QLVAALCE
+522 QIVTALAE
-530 GIVNSFPSII
+530 GLISALPVLIM
-540 ARLPELMASLGNAL
+540 RLPEFLMALGNAL
-554 ISLIPLLLEV
+554 IQLIPLLLDV
-564 PVEICKAL
+564 PMKIGQAMGNEL
-572 AEGLTNF
+572 ANF
-579 DWQETAEKL
+579 DWTETAERVFSGL
-588 FDGMEQRLSE
+588 LDRMQE
-598 QAGRI
+598 QAARVKM
-603 RTYFADLF
+603 YFAELF
-611 RDLGMDSTAAFIEG
+611 RDMGWDAAADFIEG
-625 SAQATEHITENG
+625 AGENSAPVSESEY
-637 GTAGGGGRASK
+637 GGGGRASK
-648 RGEEVDAD
+648 RDEIAEEKKEAIIPE
-656 TVAAEIKP
+656 TPAYTAA
-664 KVAAAAAATNDE
+664 NDE
-676 VEEQVERIN
+676 IEEQAERVN
-685 KVTDEFKAAYENL
+685 NVTDEFKDAYENL

-705 DIAEGEAYFS
+705 DIAEGEEYYTA
-715 ELEKLLSDHNTEG
+715 LEQLLKDHNAEG

-759 AAKKAAEEE
+759 AAKKAAEDELKE
-768 AKAAKKKQDELDKL
+768 AQKKQAEIDKL
-782 ENQRIKKVQS
+782 ENERIKKVQA

-802 KAVAE
+802 KTVSE

-816 KEVNSQIDSY
+816 KEINSQIDSY
-826 KKKLLSVGDAF
+826 KKKLLSVGESF
-837 SVEETT
+837 VTEEQT

-859 AQIKAMEEYD
+859 AQVKAMEDYD

-876 AQGASDSFISELMSS
+876 AQGASDSFISDFMSS

-959 MRELGASAIDAFIDG
+959 MRELGATAIEAFIDG

-982 KVSEK
+982 KISKK

-992 SALSDAAANG
+992 SSLSDATKNG
-1002 VFNSLDSLLNVDD
+1002 VFNSLDSLINVDD
-1015 AYYEELAARVEAI
+1015 AYYDELAAKVEAI
-1028 VDAQSAAV
+1028 VEAQSAAV
-1036 SSAISARAITVNV
+1036 SSAISARAVTVNV

-1055 QSQTYTKGELD
+1055 QSQGYTKGELD

-1089 IGYANRQGKI
+1089 IGYANRQSKI
-1099 TGGAVIK
+1099 TGGAVIR